1 VIERMSDMPA
11 GTLGFRVAGDVE
23 SEDYADVLVPE
34 LHKALEAGG
43 GLRTLYVIEDLDE
56 IEPGAL
62 WADSKLGFDL
72 GVRHHDAWVRSAIV
86 TDIAWMARASR
97 MFLWMIPGEARVFP
111 LAELDQA
118 KAWVAGA
125 P

>member
-1 VIERMSDMPA
+1 MIERLADMPP
-11 GTLGFRVAGDVE
+11 GTIGFRATGEIEAD
-23 SEDYADVLVPE
+23 DYDDVLAPE
-34 LHKALEAGG
+34 LRRALEAGG

-86 TDIAWMARASR
+86 TDSPWMARASR
-97 MFLWMIPGEARVFP
+97 MFAWMIPGEARVFP
-111 LAELDQA
+111 LAELEQA
-118 KAWVAGA
+118 KAWVAG
-125 P
+125 